1 VEETM
6 ATRSSTDLSLVVLG
20 LLGWVAAGLFAV
32 LPPLNT
38 VTVQVV
44 PPGVT
49 GVTAVRT
56 TNPAA
61 AGASCGLGIGGG
73 LCLLGAGL
81 AARRNGD

>member
-6 ATRSSTDLSLVVLG
+6 AARSSTDLSLVILG

-38 VTVQVV
+38 VEAEVPGGGSGKVTVR
-44 PPGVT
+44 
-49 GVTAVRT
+49 A

-73 LCLLGAGL
+73 LCFLGAAL
-81 AARRNGD
+81 AARRDRE